1 MKTDYGHTVAENAII
16 LAENSDYCVWKWQG
30 WFFLSGLGETRFV
43 YTSELDWNR
52 LASVIIEATEKM
64 GGVKQRE
71 TDDLKDLLIDIDS
84 WHELLGTELLEAFHE
99 GCFDPDANF
108 TPLEHRLKLLYKA
121 LGFNEK
127 EIREEAYKLSKKR
140 LGEEE

>member
-1 MKTDYGHTVAENAII
+1 MTDLRLCPCCGSTKIHVIAP
-16 LAENSDYCVWKWQG
+16 DDGCYCWEC
-30 WFFLSGLGETRFV
+30 GLMMPKRPNWI
-43 YTSELDWNR
+43 DRWNR
-52 LASVIIEATEKM
+52 RT
-64 GGVKQRE
+64 
-71 TDDLKDLLIDIDS
+71 TDELKDLLIDIDS

-99 GCFDPDANF
+99 GTFDPDANF